1 MNIKQKV
8 RMKTRP
14 NFVGVKRS
22 SVLVDLNQDKDAK
35 RFKSQRYSL
44 LKDIIKNYNVIVNG
58 KNFFDWLMIWRRYEE
73 IRKSTTGKGEDY
85 FTECLLDY
93 EYIGQ
98 LQNSNHAIIAKGS
111 MFVLMILEKIK
122 QARLKLSQRSVIVL

>member
-1 MNIKQKV
+1 
-8 RMKTRP
+8 MKTRP

-58 KNFFDWLMIWRRYEE
+58 KNFFD
-73 IRKSTTGKGEDY
+73 
-85 FTECLLDY
+85 
-93 EYIGQ
+93 
-98 LQNSNHAIIAKGS
+98 
-111 MFVLMILEKIK
+111 
-122 QARLKLSQRSVIVL
+122 

>member
-1 MNIKQKV
+1 MKMNIKQKV

-58 KNFFDWLMIWRRYEE
+58 KNFFD
-73 IRKSTTGKGEDY
+73 
-85 FTECLLDY
+85 
-93 EYIGQ
+93 
-98 LQNSNHAIIAKGS
+98 
-111 MFVLMILEKIK
+111 
-122 QARLKLSQRSVIVL
+122 